1 MVQYTYVV
9 VKGVVIYFI
18 VRTGENMK
26 KKVVVLGGGT
36 GSSTL
41 LRGLKEFPIDLTA
54 IVSVCDDGNS
64 TGVLREEF
72 NIPAVGDIRRVLVS
86 LSETEP
92 LVMELFNYRFQT
104 KSDLDGHTVGNLLL
118 TASSEITGN
127 LSDGIEA
134 LSKIFNLKGKVV
146 PLTEEN
152 VILMGEMGDGTII
165 EGEHH
170 ITQYKSNIKRVF
182 YKEKPQPTKEAIRAI
197 KSADLIIL
205 SMGSVFTSII
215 PNLICEE
222 IIEAIDSSK
231 GKIMYVCNMVTQPGE
246 TDDFKVSD
254 HVKLLNQYLGKRKI
268 NVVVA
273 NNGKI
278 DEDMAKRYESLEQK
292 DPVELDRKETKAMVE
307 KIIADDYV
315 IINNNLLRHNVL
327 KLGLHIFGY
336 LLEQNKDRQ
345 Q

>member
-1 MVQYTYVV
+1 
-9 VKGVVIYFI
+9 
-18 VRTGENMK
+18 MK

-72 NIPAVGDIRRVLVS
+72 NIPAVGDIRRVLVA

-92 LVMELFNYRFQT
+92 LVMELFNYRFRT

-152 VILMGEMGDGTII
+152 VVLMGEMEDGTII

-170 ITQYKSNIKRVF
+170 ITQYNKSNIKRVF
-182 YKEKPQPTKEAIRAI
+182 YKEKPQPTREAMEAI
-197 KSADLIIL
+197 KTADLIIL

-222 IIEAIDSSK
+222 IVEAIDCSK

-254 HVKLLNQYLGKRKI
+254 HVRLLNQYLGKRKI

-278 DEDMAKRYESLEQK
+278 DEEMAKRYESLEQK
-292 DPVELDRKETKAMVE
+292 DPVELDRKETKTMVE

-336 LLEQNKDRQ
+336 LLERDYGKTKK
-345 Q
+345 

>member
-1 MVQYTYVV
+1 
-9 VKGVVIYFI
+9 
-18 VRTGENMK
+18 MK

-36 GSSTL
+36 GCSTL

-92 LVMELFNYRFQT
+92 LVMELFNYRFKT
-104 KSDLDGHTVGNLLL
+104 TSDLDGHTVGNLLL

-152 VILMGEMGDGTII
+152 VTLIGEMGDGAII
-165 EGEHH
+165 EGEHN
-170 ITQYKSNIKRVF
+170 ITRYKSSVKRVY
-182 YKEKPQPTKEAIRAI
+182 YKEKPQPTEEAVRAI
-197 KSADLIIL
+197 KEADLILL

-222 IIEAIDSSK
+222 IVEAIDNSR
-231 GKIMYVCNMVTQPGE
+231 GKIMYACNMVTQPGE
-246 TDDFKVSD
+246 TEDFKVSD
-254 HVKLLNQYLGKRKI
+254 HVRLLNQYLGKRKI
-268 NVVVA
+268 DVVVA
-273 NNGKI
+273 NSGKI
-278 DEDMAKRYESLEQK
+278 DEEMAKRYGSLEQK

-315 IINNNLLRHNVL
+315 IVKNNLLRHNVL

-336 LLEQNKDRQ
+336 LLEQK
-345 Q
+345 

>member
-1 MVQYTYVV
+1 
-9 VKGVVIYFI
+9 
-18 VRTGENMK
+18 MK

-36 GSSTL
+36 GCSTL

-92 LVMELFNYRFQT
+92 LVMELFNYRFKT

-152 VILMGEMGDGTII
+152 VTLIGEMGDGAVI
-165 EGEHH
+165 EGEHN
-170 ITQYKSNIKRVF
+170 ITQYKSSVIRVY
-182 YKEKPQPTKEAIRAI
+182 YKEKPQPTKEAVKAI
-197 KSADLIIL
+197 KEADLILL
-205 SMGSVFTSII
+205 SMGSLFTSII

-231 GKIMYVCNMVTQPGE
+231 GKIMYACNMVTQPGE
-246 TDDFKVSD
+246 TEDFKVSD
-254 HVKLLNQYLGKRKI
+254 HVRLLNQYLGKRKI

-315 IINNNLLRHNVL
+315 IIKNNLLRHNVL

-336 LLEQNKDRQ
+336 LLEQK
-345 Q
+345 

>member
-1 MVQYTYVV
+1 M
-9 VKGVVIYFI
+9 
-18 VRTGENMK
+18 
-26 KKVVVLGGGT
+26 
-36 GSSTL
+36 
-41 LRGLKEFPIDLTA
+41 
-54 IVSVCDDGNS
+54 
-64 TGVLREEF
+64 
-72 NIPAVGDIRRVLVS
+72 
-86 LSETEP
+86 
-92 LVMELFNYRFQT
+92 
-104 KSDLDGHTVGNLLL
+104 

-152 VILMGEMGDGTII
+152 VVLMGEMGDGAIV

-170 ITQYKSNIKRVF
+170 ITQYKNTVKRVF
-182 YKEKPQPTKEAIRAI
+182 YKEKPQPTKEAVKAI
-197 KSADLIIL
+197 KEADLIIL

-246 TDDFKVSD
+246 TEDFKVSD

-268 NVVVA
+268 HVVVA

-278 DEDMAKRYESLEQK
+278 DEEMAKRYESLEQK
-292 DPVELDRKETKAMVE
+292 DPVELDRKETKAMV
-307 KIIADDYV
+307 D
-315 IINNNLLRHNVL
+315 NS
-327 KLGLHIFGY
+327 G
-336 LLEQNKDRQ
+336 
-345 Q
+345 